1 MFHTDVVARRREI
14 RVLLADDH
22 AVLRAGLRALLEREP
37 GLVVVGEAGSG
48 SEAVALAKTTRPD
61 VVLMD
66 IAMPGKGGIEATRR
80 IVALGLGA
88 KVLVLTALALELQ
101 LSEALEAGASGFMQK
116 VAPVE
121 ELTRAIRA
129 VADDRLFLDEDA
141 ARLDVAEGEVVQVSS
156 RRGTIRVP
164 ARRSEAVAVGTVFMP
179 FHWGDL
185 FAQGQACNYLTIA
198 ATDTASKQPELKFC
212 AVAVEIVVSLAMF
225 RFAAEAPRLRLNAGV
240 LLLPLLSPLHVAE
253 EFATLDVITNGKII
267 LGVGLGYRDV
277 EFKAFGVPRSQDRSV
292 QVRSRALR
300 DRNAARAYGRQDVAR
315 YRSVRGHRAW
325 ARVRRHPRRTHPRPV
340 GRPGRPPGP

>member
-1 MFHTDVVARRREI
+1 MFDTHVVGRRREI

-48 SEAVALAKTTRPD
+48 SEALALAKSTRPD

-88 KVLVLTALALELQ
+88 KVLVLTALALEQQ

-121 ELTRAIRA
+121 ELTRAIRV

-141 ARLDVAEGEVVQVSS
+141 ARLMVLQRYRKAGQVDDEKVTAGRLSARERQVLALLALGHSS
-156 RRGTIRVP
+156 KEIGLKLSVSPRTVDEYRARLKDRLGL
-164 ARRSEAVAVGTVFMP
+164 ARR
-179 FHWGDL
+179 
-185 FAQGQACNYLTIA
+185 
-198 ATDTASKQPELKFC
+198 PEL
-212 AVAVEIVVSLAMF
+212 V
-225 RFAAEAPRLRLNAGV
+225 RFALRTGIIAE
-240 LLLPLLSPLHVAE
+240 
-253 EFATLDVITNGKII
+253 T
-267 LGVGLGYRDV
+267 
-277 EFKAFGVPRSQDRSV
+277 
-292 QVRSRALR
+292 
-300 DRNAARAYGRQDVAR
+300 
-315 YRSVRGHRAW
+315 
-325 ARVRRHPRRTHPRPV
+325 
-340 GRPGRPPGP
+340 

>member
-1 MFHTDVVARRREI
+1 MFDTDVAGRRQEI

-22 AVLRAGLRALLEREP
+22 ALLRAGLRALLEKEP

-88 KVLVLTALALELQ
+88 KVLVLTALPQELQ

-116 VAPVE
+116 VAPVA

-141 ARLDVAEGEVVQVSS
+141 ARLMVLLRYRKTGQVVDEKVTAGRLSDRERKVLALLALGHSSKEIGLKLSVSP
-156 RRGTIRVP
+156 RTVDEYRARLKDRLGL
-164 ARRSEAVAVGTVFMP
+164 ARR
-179 FHWGDL
+179 
-185 FAQGQACNYLTIA
+185 
-198 ATDTASKQPELKFC
+198 PEL
-212 AVAVEIVVSLAMF
+212 V
-225 RFAAEAPRLRLNAGV
+225 RFALRTGIIAE
-240 LLLPLLSPLHVAE
+240 
-253 EFATLDVITNGKII
+253 T
-267 LGVGLGYRDV
+267 
-277 EFKAFGVPRSQDRSV
+277 
-292 QVRSRALR
+292 
-300 DRNAARAYGRQDVAR
+300 
-315 YRSVRGHRAW
+315 
-325 ARVRRHPRRTHPRPV
+325 
-340 GRPGRPPGP
+340 

>member
-121 ELTRAIRA
+121 ELTRAIRV

-141 ARLDVAEGEVVQVSS
+141 ARLMVLLRYRKAGQVDDEKVTADRLSS
-156 RRGTIRVP
+156 RERQVLALLALGHSSKEIGLKLSVSPRTVDEYRARLKDRLGL
-164 ARRSEAVAVGTVFMP
+164 ARR
-179 FHWGDL
+179 
-185 FAQGQACNYLTIA
+185 
-198 ATDTASKQPELKFC
+198 PEL
-212 AVAVEIVVSLAMF
+212 V
-225 RFAAEAPRLRLNAGV
+225 RFALRTGIIAE
-240 LLLPLLSPLHVAE
+240 
-253 EFATLDVITNGKII
+253 T
-267 LGVGLGYRDV
+267 
-277 EFKAFGVPRSQDRSV
+277 
-292 QVRSRALR
+292 
-300 DRNAARAYGRQDVAR
+300 
-315 YRSVRGHRAW
+315 
-325 ARVRRHPRRTHPRPV
+325 
-340 GRPGRPPGP
+340 